1 MRACVLDGTQ
11 VRLDRDCAAPRPE
24 AGEALVRPVLV
35 GLSALDRAGLRAP
48 EKTARVL
55 GCEFV
60 GVVEHVEGQG
70 APSLEGRRV
79 ACAPDVVC
87 GSCDMCRSGLALHCR
102 SRRVLGVA
110 GRDGALAEWIVAP
123 TANLAPLPD
132 GVSDDA
138 GVFAVAISAAVQAA
152 ERIAGRDEA
161 YVTVLGASAE
171 AVLTAQVVGGVNE
184 SVRLVSGAGAA
195 LAACERM
202 GVTARHVEE
211 AGQRADQDVVID
223 CTGSARGAKTAMRML
238 RPRGTL
244 VLQAVPPDEALDLG
258 VVVDRE
264 IQILGSRR
272 APIGR
277 AVDLL
282 ARERVSAEGLIT
294 RRVALDQAP
303 LAFQRIDE
311 PGELKIVV
319 DIR

>member
-11 VRLDRDCAAPRPE
+11 VRIDRDRAAPRPGP
-24 AGEALVRPVLV
+24 GEALVRPVVV
-35 GLSALDRAGLRAP
+35 GLSALDRAGLGNP
-48 EKTARVL
+48 EKSPRVL
-55 GCEFV
+55 GHEFV
-60 GVVEHVEGQG
+60 GVVEHVEGQH
-70 APSLEGRRV
+70 APSIVGRRV

-87 GSCDMCRSGLALHCR
+87 GACDMCRSGLALHCR
-102 SRRVLGVA
+102 SRKVIGVD
-110 GRDGALAEWIVAP
+110 GRDGALAEWVVVPAS
-123 TANLAPLPD
+123 NLAPLPES
-132 GVSDDA
+132 VPDDA

-152 ERIAGRDEA
+152 ERIAGRDGA
-161 YVTVLGASAE
+161 FVTVLGAGAE
-171 AVLTAQVVGGVNE
+171 AVLTAQVVAGINA
-184 SVRLVSGAGAA
+184 SVRLVSGAKPA
-195 LAACERM
+195 LDACERL

-223 CTGSARGAKTAMRML
+223 CTASARGARTALRML

-244 VLQAVPPDEALDLG
+244 VLQGVPPDEALDLA

-264 IQILGSRR
+264 IEILGSRR

-282 ARERVSAEGLIT
+282 ARGRVSVEGLIT
-294 RRVALDQAP
+294 RRVALEQAP